1 MTIAISDEFT
11 TFAQRAVIKVCGVGG
26 GGGNAVNRM
35 IASGLKEAATL
46 ANEFQNM
53 RVKIDLR
60 TAHDSY
66 TTWRDGQHDDLVLA
80 VALASWWAEKR
91 PMRMPK
97 PIVIGSGIG
106 KPEII
111 WRGFY

>member
-1 MTIAISDEFT
+1 M
-11 TFAQRAVIKVCGVGG
+11 K
-26 GGGNAVNRM
+26 

-66 TTWRDGQHDDLVLA
+66 TTWREGQHDDSGPGCCTGFLVGRETA
-80 VALASWWAEKR
+80 NEDAQTDCHGERYW
-91 PMRMPK
+91 
-97 PIVIGSGIG
+97 
-106 KPEII
+106 
-111 WRGFY
+111 